1 MPPLLTKRFRATL
14 ERGDARLGWVIVRVP
29 FDVKKI
35 WGTRGQIRVKG
46 DINGFAF
53 GTSLFP
59 TGSGGHIL
67 LVNKRMQKG
76 GRAVL
81 GQAAKFCL
89 QPDTAER
96 TIPLPSELKSFLD
109 EDRSFRRWYDQL
121 NPSTRHEISKW
132 VTQVKSG
139 ASRERRAEQIA
150 ERLLAVMEA
159 ERELP
164 PILQAAF
171 ARDERAREG
180 WEKMS
185 VAARRRHLFGIF
197 YYRGPEARAR
207 RMEKALQ
214 EAVAILEKKSSRGQS
229 A

>member
-1 MPPLLTKRFRATL
+1 LPTLTAKRFRATL
-14 ERGDARLGWVIVRVP
+14 ERGDARLGWVIIRVP
-29 FDVKKI
+29 FDVKKV
-35 WGTRGQIRVKG
+35 WGSRGQIRVRG

-53 GTSLFP
+53 VTSLFP
-59 TGSGGHIL
+59 TGSGRHIL

-76 GRAVL
+76 GRVVL
-81 GQAAKFCL
+81 GQAAKFSL

-96 TIPLPSELKSFLD
+96 ILTIPSELKSFLD
-109 EDRSFRRWYDQL
+109 EDRAFRRWYDQL

-139 ASRERRAEQIA
+139 AARERRAEQIA

-164 PILQAAF
+164 PILQVAF
-171 ARDERAREG
+171 ARDERARAG
-180 WEKMS
+180 WMKMS
-185 VAARRRHLFGIF
+185 AAARRRHLFGIF
-197 YYRGPEARAR
+197 YYRSPEARAR
-207 RMEKALQ
+207 RMAKALE
-214 EAVAILEKKSSRGQS
+214 EAVALMEKKSSRERE